1 MKKYL
6 KENLYFKYVI
16 IAVISL
22 IVDLFLFSVF
32 NYLLENKVVYAIIIS
47 SYLARII
54 SSLVNYYLNKHV
66 VFKYDKQNNKDTT
79 LFKYFGLVVIN
90 IRISGLMVELIHAV
104 FPIYATFIKLVVD
117 LGIFVLNFLIQKYW
131 IFKRP

>member
-79 LFKYFGLVVIN
+79 LFKYFGLVIIN
-90 IRISGLMVELIHAV
+90 ISISG
-104 FPIYATFIKLVVD
+104 
-117 LGIFVLNFLIQKYW
+117 
-131 IFKRP
+131 

>member
-16 IAVISL
+16 VAVISL

-79 LFKYFGLVVIN
+79 LFKYIGLVIIN
-90 IRISGLMVELIHAV
+90 ISISGLMVELIHAV